1 MRNNLHKPIII
12 QTRNSAQTLFVLRIQ
27 ADQNRVREREH
38 TYELIKNHI
47 KEAKE
52 NGRNQHR

>member
-1 MRNNLHKPIII
+1 MRNNLHEPIIT
-12 QTRNSAQTLFVLRIQ
+12 QPRNSAQTLFVLRMR
-27 ADQNRVREREH
+27 AAQNRVREREH

>member
-1 MRNNLHKPIII
+1 MRNNLHTPIIT
-12 QTRNSAQTLFVLRIQ
+12 QNRSLMQTLFTLRMRT
-27 ADQNRVREREH
+27 AQNRVREREQ
-38 TYELIKNHI
+38 TYELIKNYI

>member
-1 MRNNLHKPIII
+1 MRNNLHEPIIT
-12 QTRNSAQTLFVLRIQ
+12 QPRNSAQTLFVLRIR
-27 ADQNRVREREH
+27 AAQNRVQEREH

>member
-1 MRNNLHKPIII
+1 MRNNLHEPIIT
-12 QTRNSAQTLFVLRIQ
+12 QPRNSAQTLFVLRIRV
-27 ADQNRVREREH
+27 AQNRIREREH

-52 NGRNQHR
+52 NGRN

>member
-1 MRNNLHKPIII
+1 MRNNLYTPIIT
-12 QTRNSAQTLFVLRIQ
+12 QTHSLMQTLFVLQMR
-27 ADQNRVREREH
+27 AAQNRVREREQ

>member
-1 MRNNLHKPIII
+1 MRNNLHKPIIT
-12 QTRNSAQTLFVLRIQ
+12 QTRNSAQTLFVLRMRV
-27 ADQNRVREREH
+27 AQNRIREREY
-38 TYELIKNHI
+38 TCELIKNHI

>member
-1 MRNNLHKPIII
+1 MRNNLHEPIIT
-12 QTRNSAQTLFVLRIQ
+12 QTRNSAQTLFVLRMR
-27 ADQNRVREREH
+27 AAQNRVREREQ

>member
-1 MRNNLHKPIII
+1 MRNNLHEPIIT
-12 QTRNSAQTLFVLRIQ
+12 QPRNSAQTLFVLRIR
-27 ADQNRVREREH
+27 AAQNRVREREQ

>member
-1 MRNNLHKPIII
+1 MRNNLHEPIIT

-27 ADQNRVREREH
+27 AAQNRVWEREQ

>member
-1 MRNNLHKPIII
+1 MRNNLHEPIITQPRSLTQI
-12 QTRNSAQTLFVLRIQ
+12 LFALRMR
-27 ADQNRVREREH
+27 AAQNRVREREQA
-38 TYELIKNHI
+38 YELIKNHI

>member
-1 MRNNLHKPIII
+1 MGNNLHEPIIT
-12 QTRNSAQTLFVLRIQ
+12 QTRSLMQTLFVLQMR
-27 ADQNRVREREH
+27 AAQNRVRKREQ

-52 NGRNQHR
+52 NGGNQHR

>member
-1 MRNNLHKPIII
+1 MRNNLHKPIIT

-27 ADQNRVREREH
+27 AAQNRVREREY